1 MRSSHLRQFSRASLD
16 RSLDNPQSPDTVSS
30 NSTIRDCPPQMRARV
45 ERRWTVTVNESFV
58 RDEVLLNLDVIG
70 DHVKAGT
77 LFAIDVVKPDP
88 EKQSQ
93 TSLNKGGRDG
103 GQQRA
108 ATAARPAESDSRYI
122 CVAKDMP
129 KELKMRHPNVEV
141 YVAKHVAEAFGMRR
155 GSQVILTPVRT
166 ILLWWRQFILTKSQ
180 IDDNNPAIEA
190 SHVEL
195 CFKDQYLSR
204 ADMWRLARGD
214 LSQRTVYKGQL
225 LFFMG
230 TIRAQVTTVY
240 VDGRKVHSAFFGR
253 NTKPIFRSESARYVL
268 FIQMAREMWDF
279 DSDGSG
285 EIIFNKVVNGFLPAL
300 FKKWAAL
307 KVKHLVT
314 IVLFSRVEYDT
325 GILTDL
331 AGTAAH
337 NDYYT
342 GTQSSGDRRPYKD
355 FYRVVVSEMA
365 SGEWTKILYQLK
377 REFNYFRKD
386 ISTYHLKAMAP
397 LSSADDDSVEG
408 ANALNR
414 IKAEASKAMYGN
426 FLEAINMASSLFSH
440 DYIDRDL
447 MRTGI
452 SVAVISASP
461 GVFEVEYEMLRRTTE
476 SLVGNGIGIDLICV
490 PKIPLHSVPLFRY
503 RKPRSLDPPP
513 NKAKP
518 TLSLGTT
525 PKQTVSGFG
534 SYNSLSSSFSPS
546 KWAHLANRT
555 DLLPSGP
562 GADEWTF
569 ALPQWLHVSYWSG
582 SSEGALLYQGI
593 ALSVPEDRV
602 KDGEEFPIRCR
613 MYDFQ
618 MRSVMETNGIETKPL
633 HLDPHF
639 PLKAVQAS
647 RMSNPQIGPDGTLL
661 IQNLRVPETL
671 FDHVYGF
678 QKFAPDGNSVRSE
691 KSLWKQLQEYDD
703 ARARPEVA
711 PPLSKYGRGRDD
723 TSRRQGARE
732 PSLLSTSVSS
742 RRPSI
747 LGRANGMVSDY
758 PSNPDR
764 LQVPQGRPKPLDD
777 SALVSKATSARP
789 PRFGRQISLGL
800 RGFGIA
806 APKVATAAINVE
818 TVEASK
824 TAVPARMAPP
834 RPSQRPGSPQPPTLG
849 TPTSSQGRAS
859 PLGFGRG
866 PQSPLETPT
875 PSRPISIRSQQ
886 PSMDSSETLTP
897 GSLTLRPE
905 HLLEARHSEAIRAQD
920 AQKLYK
926 SKMLAG
932 SPPPSTLSPKTAMSP
947 WLTELNPSKPD
958 YAKIDMTMLYS
969 RWQHVFPRPS
979 DMQVQKWKSLCSPAA
994 VPLTT
999 EYFPSQ
1005 GELDKVYEC
1014 QLYNVGRD
1022 LDDDLAEEPKTRD
1035 EMLREMISLRLSQ
1048 GFQIVVPEAVAKS
1061 FSHPNFKPTDVFCS
1075 GRGLEDG
1082 TSVFMSVGN
1091 TIHQLSCASGSEIDV
1106 NIFVRRPMDKAQQL
1120 DDAPALYKPAVRTLY
1135 DKAYETGQF
1144 GLFAQK
1150 PERNWSFIDAF
1161 VAGHNDEMT
1170 EHLRFWR
1177 ARFVLIPV
1185 HARHSSF
1192 PGQTGD
1198 NDEEIRIEGIRKLAQ
1213 TWQKNRYVPPGERR
1227 YQSVNSRRRK
1237 DMNPLD
1243 IVYKT
1248 EDPSVVIAAELET
1261 LPLLESLEG
1270 ANRKGQLV
1278 RSREQFHKKNF
1289 NLAALAEA
1297 IQQPIENGGVRM
1309 QNRRWHLRLHYNCF
1323 IGSDMTSWL
1332 LENFDDLEDREEAE
1346 ELGNR
1351 LMASDEDRQK
1361 DREAGREQRRE
1372 TGGLFVHVERRHN
1385 FRDGQ
1390 YFYQISS
1397 DFAKPHPPSWFNA
1410 RRNHQ
1415 PSTPSTPLAE
1425 QMSRDTSR
1433 TSLARPMSIHDDND
1447 STTSGTTTPT
1457 AGQPAPGVKR
1467 PQVVLSKSIKYDVDH
1482 RKRSYR
1488 PEIVELH
1495 YDRLHNPDNCYH
1507 IRIDWMNVTA
1517 KLIEDAIEAW
1527 AREAQPYGL
1536 RLVEVPISEACA
1548 ITDTNPFRRPY
1559 LIPLALPPPDQQ
1571 PLTYFDP
1578 NSFVPQTQPGR
1589 HFYQKA
1595 ILRRFDFVLDV
1606 EAASNFPTNV
1616 DVSYSWGR
1624 PDFKYTQYIHRTG
1637 VVLAQITDDG
1647 SLLLLANR
1655 LYSNRAA
1662 AARERELQK
1671 DLRST
1676 SASAGGPRTPYGFT
1690 DPTPIAS
1697 PSFKPTF
1704 LLSPALRPAPS
1715 PGPYTP
1721 SSLKSGAAGGGNP
1734 FAPPPP
1740 PTSSLTTPPPPE
1752 PELIKSELEAFCA
1765 DKPALDAF
1773 YREQQLASTA
1783 TTSTAG
1789 GQARSAGPTPRFGPV
1804 PGGGAGTLE
1813 TNIPV
1818 LGLPPGVLASAGG
1831 GGGGGGVASSFNPRA
1846 GGGAGAPGGL
1856 MAASSS
1862 SQMFARRGS
1871 AADVMMGLRMT
1882 SISGGP
1888 GGGGGGGGGG
1898 NGGG

>member
-1 MRSSHLRQFSRASLD
+1 M
-16 RSLDNPQSPDTVSS
+16 
-30 NSTIRDCPPQMRARV
+30 
-45 ERRWTVTVNESFV
+45 
-58 RDEVLLNLDVIG
+58 
-70 DHVKAGT
+70 
-77 LFAIDVVKPDP
+77 
-88 EKQSQ
+88 
-93 TSLNKGGRDG
+93 
-103 GQQRA
+103 
-108 ATAARPAESDSRYI
+108 
-122 CVAKDMP
+122 
-129 KELKMRHPNVEV
+129 
-141 YVAKHVAEAFGMRR
+141 
-155 GSQVILTPVRT
+155 
-166 ILLWWRQFILTKSQ
+166 
-180 IDDNNPAIEA
+180 
-190 SHVEL
+190 EL

-214 LSQRTVYKGQL
+214 LSERTVYKGQL
-225 LFFMG
+225 LFFIG
-230 TIRAQVTTVY
+230 TIRAQVTAVY

-268 FIQMAREMWDF
+268 FIQMAREMWNF

-331 AGTAAH
+331 DGTATH

-386 ISTYHLKAMAP
+386 ISTYHLKAMVP

-461 GVFEVEYEMLRRTTE
+461 GVFEVDYEMLRRTTE

-503 RKPRSLDPPP
+503 RKPRSLGTPQ

-525 PKQTVSGFG
+525 PKQTASGFG

-555 DLLPSGP
+555 DFLPLGP
-562 GADEWTF
+562 GADEWAF

-633 HLDPHF
+633 HLDPNF

-647 RMSNPQIGPDGTLL
+647 RISNPQIGPNGTLL

-678 QKFAPDGNSVRSE
+678 QKFAPDRNSVRSE

-711 PPLSKYGRGRDD
+711 PAPSKFGRGRDD
-723 TSRRQGARE
+723 TSRRQGTRDS
-732 PSLLSTSVSS
+732 SLLSTSVSS

-747 LGRANGMVSDY
+747 LGRPSGLVSEY
-758 PSNPDR
+758 HANPDR

-777 SALVSKATSARP
+777 SALVSKAAPARP
-789 PRFGRQISLGL
+789 PKFGRQISLGS

-806 APKVATAAINVE
+806 APKVATASINVE

-824 TAVPARMAPP
+824 TAVPARMAPA
-834 RPSQRPGSPQPPTLG
+834 RPLYRPGSPQPTTLG

-866 PQSPLETPT
+866 PQSPLEPPT

-897 GSLTLRPE
+897 GSLTLRPDN
-905 HLLEARHSEAIRAQD
+905 LLEARHSDAIRAQD
-920 AQKLYK
+920 AQKLHN

-932 SPPPSTLSPKTAMSP
+932 PPPSATLSPKIAMSP
-947 WLTELNPSKPD
+947 WLTELNPSNPD
-958 YAKIDMTMLYS
+958 HAKIDMTMLYS

-999 EYFPSQ
+999 EYFPTQ
-1005 GELDKVYEC
+1005 KELEDEYGC

-1061 FSHPNFKPTDVFCS
+1061 FVHPNFKPTDVFCS

-1120 DDAPALYKPAVRTLY
+1120 DDGPAVYKPAVRTLY

-1161 VAGHNDEMT
+1161 VAGHNDVT

-1185 HARHSSF
+1185 HARQSSF
-1192 PGQTGD
+1192 PRQTGD
-1198 NDEEIRIEGIRKLAQ
+1198 SDEEIRIEGIRKLAQ

-1227 YQSVNSRRRK
+1227 YQSVNSRRPK

-1243 IVYKT
+1243 IIYKT

-1261 LPLLESLEG
+1261 LPLLEGLEG
-1270 ANRKGQLV
+1270 VNRKGQLV

-1332 LENFDDLEDREEAE
+1332 LENFEDLEDREEAE
-1346 ELGNR
+1346 ELGSR

-1415 PSTPSTPLAE
+1415 PSVPHTSLAE
-1425 QMSRDTSR
+1425 QMSRDSSR

-1457 AGQPAPGVKR
+1457 APQPAPGVKR

-1517 KLIEDAIEAW
+1517 KLIEDAIENW

-1548 ITDTNPFRRPY
+1548 ITHSNPFRRPY
-1559 LIPLALPPPDQQ
+1559 LIQLALPPPDQQ

-1647 SLLLLANR
+1647 ALLLLANR

-1671 DLRST
+1671 DLRITDRST
-1676 SASAGGPRTPYGFT
+1676 SAGGPRTTPYGALA
-1690 DPTPIAS
+1690 DPTPLAS
-1697 PSFKPTF
+1697 PSFKPAF
-1704 LLSPALRPAPS
+1704 LLSPALRPS
-1715 PGPYTP
+1715 P
-1721 SSLKSGAAGGGNP
+1721 SSAGGGPFTPSPLKPGAGGGGNNPFATAP
-1734 FAPPPP
+1734 FAPP
-1740 PTSSLTTPPPPE
+1740 LTAPSPPPE
-1752 PELIKSELEAFCA
+1752 PELIKAELEAFCA
-1765 DKPALDAF
+1765 DGPALDAF
-1773 YREQQLASTA
+1773 YREQQLATGGGGGGG
-1783 TTSTAG
+1783 G
-1789 GQARSAGPTPRFGPV
+1789 GQARSAGPTPRFGPLA
-1804 PGGGAGTLE
+1804 GGAGGATLDG
-1813 TNIPV
+1813 NIPV
-1818 LGLPPGVLASAGG
+1818 LGLPPGVLAAAAG
-1831 GGGGGGVASSFNPRA
+1831 GGGGGGVASSFNPRGSVA
-1846 GGGAGAPGGL
+1846 AGGL
-1856 MAASSS
+1856 MAGPSS

-1882 SISGGP
+1882 SISGGA
-1888 GGGGGGGGGG
+1888 GGGGGGGGGSG
-1898 NGGG
+1898 NGGGGGGGSGGG